1 MNIQKLSKIETL
13 TLIRN
18 STQQEQ
24 CVAEINLEAVTSQ
37 QRNTLMVGANPQL
50 SQAITEWENR
60 VKNTMMTIQIIDN
73 MMIDELRN
81 EKKREE
87 KFN

>member
-1 MNIQKLSKIETL
+1 MDVQKLSKIETL

-18 STQQEQ
+18 GTQQEQ
-24 CVAEINLEAVTSQ
+24 CVAEINLEAVTRQ
-37 QRNTLMVGANPQL
+37 QRQTLMVGANPQL

-60 VKNTMMTIQIIDN
+60 IRNTMMTMQIIDN
-73 MMIDELRN
+73 MIVDELRN

>member
-1 MNIQKLSKIETL
+1 MDVQKLSKIETL

-24 CVAEINLEAVTSQ
+24 CVAEINLEAVTRQ
-37 QRNTLMVGANPQL
+37 QRQTLLVGANPQM

-60 VKNTMMTIQIIDN
+60 IRNTMMTIQIIDN
-73 MMIDELRN
+73 MIVDELRN

>member
-1 MNIQKLSKIETL
+1 MDVQKLSKIETL

-18 STQQEQ
+18 GTQQEQ
-24 CVAEINLEAVTSQ
+24 CVAEINLEAVTRQ
-37 QRNTLMVGANPQL
+37 QRQTLMVGANPQM

>member
-1 MNIQKLSKIETL
+1 MTIQKLSKIETL

-18 STQQEQ
+18 TTQQEQ
-24 CVAEINLEAVTSQ
+24 CVAEINLEAMTRQ
-37 QRNTLMVGANPQL
+37 QRETLLVGANPQM
-50 SQAITEWENR
+50 SHAITEWESR
-60 VKNTMMTIQIIDN
+60 VKNTLMTIQIIDN
-73 MMIDELRN
+73 MIIDELRS